1 MAPWPISDSVTAP
14 LGLGQTAPM
23 PVPPPNRIPWPPLIY
38 VTAAVLAV
46 LLNEAFPG
54 PAWFDRALGA
64 GIGWGAML
72 LGLGLD
78 LAAMLTMR
86 SRRANILPHRS
97 ATALV
102 TTGVFAWSRNP
113 IYLGNTL
120 LLAGAAM
127 AFGNPWFLP
136 AALLAAV
143 AVTRL
148 AIEREEA
155 HLAALFGAGWDAYR
169 RRTARWFGRRGG
181 T

>member
-1 MAPWPISDSVTAP
+1 
-14 LGLGQTAPM
+14 M
-23 PVPPPNRIPWPPLIY
+23 PVPPPNRLPWPPLIY
-38 VTAAVLAV
+38 VAAAVAAVL
-46 LLNEAFPG
+46 LGEILHGPG
-54 PAWFDRALGA
+54 WFGTGLGTSL
-64 GIGWGAML
+64 GWGIMF

-78 LAAMLTMR
+78 VAAMLAMR
-86 SRRANILPHRS
+86 ARRANILPHRS

-120 LLAGAAM
+120 LLAGAAL

-155 HLAALFGAGWDAYR
+155 HLAALFGTEWDAYR
-169 RRTARWFGRRGG
+169 RRTARWFGRRAG